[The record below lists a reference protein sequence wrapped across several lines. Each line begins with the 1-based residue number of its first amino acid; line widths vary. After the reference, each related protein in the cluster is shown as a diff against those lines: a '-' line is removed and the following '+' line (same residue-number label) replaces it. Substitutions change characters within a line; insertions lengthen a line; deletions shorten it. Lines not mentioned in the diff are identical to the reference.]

1 MGALIFGV
9 MFFLMI
15 LGVPIAFS
23 ISLSST
29 AYLMASGN
37 NLVLL
42 AQRLFLGMDSFVLLA
57 VPLFVLTGYLMEQ
70 CGLSQRLIDWVE
82 CIFGRIP
89 GSAGIVTIISCAI
102 FDRLR
107 SSHYCSHRRTY
118 ASGAAEKRLQKG
130 NVGGHDRLRWRFG
143 THYSAQCWNDRL
155 WYNDEPEHSQN
166 VYVRNCS
173 RLVDGSWP
181 ADR

>member
-57 VPLFVLTGYLMEQ
+57 VPLFGYPNGSLIGSSAFLAASPAARVL
-70 CGLSQRLIDWVE
+70 
-82 CIFGRIP
+82 
-89 GSAGIVTIISCAI
+89 
-102 FDRLR
+102 
-107 SSHYCSHRRTY
+107 
-118 ASGAAEKRLQKG
+118 
-130 NVGGHDRLRWRFG
+130 
-143 THYSAQCWNDRL
+143 
-155 WYNDEPEHSQN
+155 
-166 VYVRNCS
+166 
-173 RLVDGSWP
+173 
-181 ADR
+181 